1 MTNTQTSE
9 ERVRAEFE
17 AWALETRK
25 AFRDK
30 NGLWFYAADQAHSLW
45 TGYRAASASRS
56 ELLQA
61 AKAVAFSNGF
71 DAAYQDKL
79 ETLRSVVRKYQ
90 GE

>member
-1 MTNTQTSE
+1 MEDSKESVLSVNSLGQHVFDEASLYREVCRTWGAHGAH
-9 ERVRAEFE
+9 AEV
-17 AWALETRK
+17 L
-25 AFRDK
+25 RDLMK
-30 NGLWFYAADQAHSLW
+30 
-45 TGYRAASASRS
+45 AASASRS